1 MRDACGSA
9 SLCGRLAGDRMAA
22 ENYLSS
28 QMGSRS
34 ANSETALMLC
44 AEGLRGVAALLLTQ
58 SRVCALAA
66 LCARSEG
73 HGCTC
78 VRQACS
84 RHVQGS
90 RGCGGRSVRKDG
102 KTALAPA
109 AVADARDAALV
120 LAVRR
125 RQASATQM
133 ALLLRGLP
141 AQRHRSASL
150 VEEEPA
156 SREAPQ
162 QHISRRPRS
171 AVLVATLCPYEKELQ
186 QPVAELPM

>member
-1 MRDACGSA
+1 
-9 SLCGRLAGDRMAA
+9 MAA

-34 ANSETALMLC
+34 ANSEQPC
-44 AEGLRGVAALLLTQ
+44 AVQRDCVHCCPSPHAESGLRAG
-58 SRVCALAA
+58 RPVCQERGA
-66 LCARSEG
+66 
-73 HGCTC
+73 GCTC

-125 RQASATQM
+125 RQAGATQM

-150 VEEEPA
+150 VEEEPHPERHR
-156 SREAPQ
+156 SSTYRGVLEVLPW
-162 QHISRRPRS
+162 SRRC
-171 AVLVATLCPYEKELQ
+171 V
-186 QPVAELPM
+186 PVKKSCSSR